1 MNRYLYKGNGEFSWA
16 TSVLTTINVKRDM
29 DELNKFV
36 MDCIRAVGTGKHKVG
51 GLGYV
56 DTKTEGCI
64 VRGRG
69 KNVRANRMK
78 SGVIEGYLS
87 IGCMANAIR
96 TRRAVYDTLV
106 ASL

>member
-1 MNRYLYKGNGEFSWA
+1 
-16 TSVLTTINVKRDM
+16 
-29 DELNKFV
+29 
-36 MDCIRAVGTGKHKVG
+36 MDCIRAVQTGKHKVG

-56 DTKTEGCI
+56 DTMADGCI

-69 KNVRANRMK
+69 KNVRANRLK
-78 SGVIEGYLS
+78 SGAIEGYLS